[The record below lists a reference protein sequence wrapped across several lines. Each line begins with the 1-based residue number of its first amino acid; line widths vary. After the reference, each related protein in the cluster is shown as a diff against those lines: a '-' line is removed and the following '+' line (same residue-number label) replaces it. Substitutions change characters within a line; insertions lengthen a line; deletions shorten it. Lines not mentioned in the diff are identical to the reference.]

1 VAADFDAD
9 ESDLSAAELDF
20 SDELDFSEEP
30 DLSLEL
36 ELDASLSDDELDLA
50 EPLDELFADSRLSL
64 R

>member
-9 ESDLSAAELDF
+9 ESDLSPVELDF
-20 SDELDFSEEP
+20 SDDFSEEP

-36 ELDASLSDDELDLA
+36 DPSLPDDELDVA
-50 EPLDELFADSRLSL
+50 EPLEGLLVDSRLSV